1 MKLKNIKLLTFI
13 FNLYVLPIGANLLAQ
28 DTSDLDPLELAA
40 LLIANKNY
48 SRAGG
53 VLSRIK
59 NPHDVIPERFYA
71 LKGVLEL
78 KQKRFQEALDAFVLA
93 KKEGLKSVDLYEGM
107 AEAYLG
113 LKEYAKGLE
122 VLAKHSNL
130 LKTRLRYF
138 QLKSTLLFEQ
148 GRPSLAWDILH
159 AGIKLFPNELS
170 LMKQKWFYLMENQ
183 LFEVSFST
191 AKIIMDKYFISALD
205 LARMGQMY
213 RNKNQIEK
221 AIILGE
227 VARIKDPRDEEI
239 TKDLVRSYVK
249 VGNITASA
257 KLFTQL
263 AEHHPK
269 FLVEASELWRKA
281 GHSVMAQNL
290 AMQIRDPMLKLKQN
304 ITLALLNE
312 DFNKMVLLG
321 EKGQRTDLKKDQ
333 DIQYALAYA
342 NFMTGDYKT
351 TQKYLAFIQRPD
363 LFKKAMALREAINR
377 CNEEV
382 ALCF

>member
-183 LFEVSFST
+183 LFE
-191 AKIIMDKYFISALD
+191 
-205 LARMGQMY
+205 
-213 RNKNQIEK
+213 
-221 AIILGE
+221 
-227 VARIKDPRDEEI
+227 
-239 TKDLVRSYVK
+239 K
-249 VGNITASA
+249 V
-257 KLFTQL
+257 
-263 AEHHPK
+263 
-269 FLVEASELWRKA
+269 
-281 GHSVMAQNL
+281 
-290 AMQIRDPMLKLKQN
+290 
-304 ITLALLNE
+304 
-312 DFNKMVLLG
+312 
-321 EKGQRTDLKKDQ
+321 
-333 DIQYALAYA
+333 
-342 NFMTGDYKT
+342 
-351 TQKYLAFIQRPD
+351 
-363 LFKKAMALREAINR
+363 
-377 CNEEV
+377 
-382 ALCF
+382 